1 MTTAL
6 RRVAFATVIFVAG
19 GFAFFHLSGP
29 NGIPA
34 LSEKRK
40 AVRALEEQN
49 EALRKDNERRKLRN
63 KDLKQNPETWDIEI
77 RKRMEKL
84 KKGETNFKLP
94 PE

>member
-1 MTTAL
+1 MTIAL
-6 RRVAFATVIFVAG
+6 RRIVFAAAIFVAG
-19 GFAFFHLSGP
+19 GFAFVHLRGP

-34 LSEKRK
+34 LTEKRK
-40 AVRALEEQN
+40 AVRTLEEQN

-63 KDLKQNPETWDIEI
+63 KDLQQNPETWDLEI